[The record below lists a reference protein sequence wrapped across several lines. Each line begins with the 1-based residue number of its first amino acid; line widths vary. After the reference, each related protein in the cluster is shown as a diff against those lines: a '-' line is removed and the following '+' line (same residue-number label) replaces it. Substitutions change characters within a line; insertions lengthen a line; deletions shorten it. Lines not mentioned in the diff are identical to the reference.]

1 MVTPTWTARTRCGS
15 LTARPEQVEARR
27 QQLGQPRPSEEPRR
41 SARPVGLARRLLEAD
56 PSTGMADQEAA
67 PGGHEEEARAG
78 KAARNYETLYGTTH
92 GTSEAQEATLASR
105 ARGDGLSSQVL
116 ATGFAAAQ
124 AGGGAG
130 KEQVG
135 PFGHEGYHRGQSSQ
149 RGPPSQV
156 ARDLAWGEQV
166 GPFESQGPYD
176 GRASQ
181 HDQPPQRTREQAR
194 EEQVGS
200 FGPGGRHGG
209 QPSRR
214 GPAPRGAQEQA
225 WEGQGG
231 LFAGGGYYDDP
242 PRGLRLELRDEE
254 PWGDARAD
262 PPRGLRLELW
272 DEEPG
277 GDARGA
283 HRDRRAAHWG
293 DGAQA
298 GPMSGVR
305 FGPPGGG
312 QDSRRPK
319 ERYGPPG
326 WGQDQVETWPPF
338 APGGG
343 YHHPAHRDLKRRD
356 GPYRDHYPTG
366 GHMGTAWGPGGGA
379 LRTGGRGAVPA
390 PSGMGWAPGRRGLP
404 QGLLAW
410 PGRPPT
416 LPGPV
421 TWRRAILEWSEGQ
434 HHDSP
439 WTSAMP

>member
-1 MVTPTWTARTRCGS
+1 
-15 LTARPEQVEARR
+15 
-27 QQLGQPRPSEEPRR
+27 
-41 SARPVGLARRLLEAD
+41 
-56 PSTGMADQEAA
+56 MADQEAA
-67 PGGHEEEARAG
+67 PGGHEEEACAG
-78 KAARNYETLYGTTH
+78 NAARNYETLCGTTH
-92 GTSEAQEATLASR
+92 GPEAQDAARVSR
-105 ARGDGLSSQVL
+105 AREDGLSSQEL

-130 KEQVG
+130 KGQVG
-135 PFGHEGYHRGQSSQ
+135 PFGHEGYHRDQSSQ
-149 RGPPSQV
+149 RGPTSQG

-166 GPFESQGPYD
+166 GRFESQGPYD
-176 GRASQ
+176 GRPSQ

-200 FGPGGRHGG
+200 FRPGGRQWG

-214 GPAPRGAQEQA
+214 GPASRGAQEQA

-242 PRGLRLELRDEE
+242 PRGPLLELRDEE

-338 APGGG
+338 APGGD
-343 YHHPAHRDLKRRD
+343 PAHRDLERRD

-366 GHMGTAWGPGGGA
+366 GHMGTAWGPGGGHYGPGDGA
-379 LRTGGRGAVPA
+379 PFLRPQGWVDAWAPRTTPGLTRLARPTA
-390 PSGMGWAPGRRGLP
+390 RPSGTRHVETRHLGVVR
-404 QGLLAW
+404 
-410 PGRPPT
+410 
-416 LPGPV
+416 
-421 TWRRAILEWSEGQ
+421 EGQ